1 MATSRKLNYRSQ
13 EGLTLLEVLI
23 AVAIASIALVSL
35 VSLVLSSLD
44 LEENARKVTEATMIA
59 DDKLKEIERGKTLP
73 DPGVIEGLIDEK
85 DPAGYSFKRTV
96 SESMIKDVYLI
107 EFEVFWNKKRSSV
120 ALSSYVLKK
129 PETLPSTGAAPPSGG

>member
-1 MATSRKLNYRSQ
+1 MVTSKKSKYRSQ
-13 EGLTLLEVLI
+13 AGLTLLEVLI

-59 DDKLKEIERGKTLP
+59 DDKLKEIERGTLP

-85 DPAGYSFKRTV
+85 DPSGYAFRQSV
-96 SESMIKDVYLI
+96 SESMIQNVYLI
-107 EFEVFWNKKRSSV
+107 EVEVFWNKRRSSV

-129 PETLPSTGAAPPSGG
+129 TGTSLPGG

>member
-1 MATSRKLNYRSQ
+1 MATSRKSKYRSQ

-23 AVAIASIALVSL
+23 AVAIASIVLVSL

-59 DDKLKEIERGKTLP
+59 DDKLKEIERGTLP

-85 DPAGYSFKRTV
+85 DPTGYSFRRTV
-96 SESMIKDVYLI
+96 SESMIKNVYLI

-120 ALSSYVLKK
+120 VLDSYVLKK
-129 PETLPSTGAAPPSGG
+129 TETLPSTGAAPSGG

>member
-1 MATSRKLNYRSQ
+1 MATSKNSKYRSQ
-13 EGLTLLEVLI
+13 AGLTLLEVLI

-35 VSLVLSSLD
+35 ISLVLSSLD

-59 DDKLKEIERGKTLP
+59 DDKLKEIERGVLP

-85 DPAGYSFKRTV
+85 DPSGYTFRQSV
-96 SESMIKDVYLI
+96 SESMIKNVYLI
-107 EFEVFWNKKRSSV
+107 EVEVFWNKKRSSV

-129 PETLPSTGAAPPSGG
+129 TGLPPSGG